1 MPAPISQKDLSACLE
16 CGWLRLEPFTENH
29 REALREAASDP
40 KIWTHLFIDG
50 SGALFDPWF
59 DWSLKIAT
67 NGSETVWVVVTPTN
81 QIVGTTR
88 FLNIDLPNKRLE
100 IGHTWYAPSVW
111 ASEINPGAKYLLLRY
126 GFETLGLNRIELKTD
141 NRNSRSQAA
150 IAKLGA
156 QREGVL
162 RQHMVR
168 ADGSLRDTV
177 MFSITRD
184 EWPQVAAKLRARLEM
199 LS

>member
-1 MPAPISQKDLSACLE
+1 MPASLPHSDLSIPLE
-16 CGWLRLEPFTENH
+16 GAWLRLVPLVEEH
-29 REALREAASDP
+29 REGLRHAASDP
-40 KIWTHLFIDG
+40 KIWAHLFMDG

-67 NGSETVWVVVTPTN
+67 EGKETVWVVVTPSHE
-81 QIVGTTR
+81 IVGTTR
-88 FLNIDLPNKRLE
+88 YLNIDLPNKRVE
-100 IGHTWYAPSVW
+100 IGHTWYARSVW
-111 ASEINPGAKYLLLRY
+111 ASQINPGAKYLLLRH

-141 NRNSRSQAA
+141 SRNTRSQAA

-177 MFSITRD
+177 MFSIIRD
-184 EWPQVAAKLRARLEM
+184 EWPQVAAKLLARLEIP
-199 LS
+199 S